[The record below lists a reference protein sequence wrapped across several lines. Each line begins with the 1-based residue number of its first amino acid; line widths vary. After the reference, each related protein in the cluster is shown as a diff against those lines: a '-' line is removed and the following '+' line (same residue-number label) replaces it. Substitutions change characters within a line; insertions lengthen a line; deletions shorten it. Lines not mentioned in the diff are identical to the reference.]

1 MFRVFFILGTT
12 NLKRAVTPEH
22 GVVWGIDTA
31 LNYLKEINNASCPWR
46 TTSVRRVIGLCLPL
60 LIRDLV
66 GVGGLSRHP
75 EFEKKIYT
83 IDC

>member
-1 MFRVFFILGTT
+1 MFCKFFILGTT
-12 NLKRAVTPEH
+12 NLKRAVTLEH
-22 GVVWGIDTA
+22 GVVWGIDIA

-46 TTSVRRVIGLCLPL
+46 TTSVSSHWAVPASASQGSC
-60 LIRDLV
+60 
-66 GVGGLSRHP
+66 GVGGISQHP